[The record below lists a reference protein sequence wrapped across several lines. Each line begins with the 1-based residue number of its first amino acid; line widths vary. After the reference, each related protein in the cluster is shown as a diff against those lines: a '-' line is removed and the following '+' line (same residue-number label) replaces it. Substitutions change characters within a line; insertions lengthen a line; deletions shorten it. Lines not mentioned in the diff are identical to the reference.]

1 MRNTESSHVKQINKQ
16 AAALLN
22 GKRNHKRETRYT
34 MELNAYFMELDCNP
48 NKMTVGSQ

>member
-1 MRNTESSHVKQINKQ
+1 MNKQ

-22 GKRNHKRETRYT
+22 GKQNHKRETRYT